1 MGCIISLA
9 GVSQTAKTQVVMVS
23 AVANSNGSITLTW
36 PAETYAGTFQIY
48 KRVSQENEIWGSQ
61 PIANIG
67 GDKNSYTDNTTQIG
81 EAFEYMVLK
90 TLDGNTDALGYI
102 FAGNNWPEPRQFQGI
117 ILLIDSNYISPL
129 NSEINQLVSDLEKES
144 WVVYKLFAGR
154 GESVQTVKSRISGLN
169 QTVLI
174 KPSSIF
180 IIGHVPV
187 PYSGFYSSTG
197 SAPPPDGHVEGSG
210 NHTGAWPADVY
221 YGILDNVFTDT
232 DVDCT
237 TGASSRNHNTVGD
250 GKFDQTKLPA
260 KATLEVGR
268 VDLFNMPAFGKSD
281 TLLVKNY
288 LVRNHQWRTGAWKVE
303 EKALIDN
310 NFSTLNLASTGYAN
324 LSALL
329 GASQLVDNQD
339 YFTAQ
344 KKSGY
349 LWSYGCGAG
358 SYTSCSGIGT
368 TTSFVNDSF
377 QNVFTILAGS
387 FFGDWDN
394 QNNFLRAPL
403 ASKSLASF
411 WGGLPKWYVHHMG
424 LGERIGKGT
433 LITQN
438 NASFYYSG
446 NFNASYN
453 SLHIA
458 LMGDPSLRMR
468 NLPAVE
474 SLTAVS
480 QNKEVKLN
488 WPKLSDPNLA
498 YAIYIVDPITNT
510 YHRLN
515 ETPTTDNFYT
525 DKTNFYTG
533 KYTYAVKAIQ
543 LETTGSGTFYN
554 TGGAAFADV
563 NHVNGLANLS
573 GNDLLSVYPNPVKST
588 DGLNL
593 RISNLVQTELLLKL
607 IDINGRELVQQKLS
621 NFNEQGIYLNLSSY
635 QLNAGLYILSI
646 ETPTQKYI
654 RKILVQD

>member
-1 MGCIISLA
+1 
-9 GVSQTAKTQVVMVS
+9 
-23 AVANSNGSITLTW
+23 
-36 PAETYAGTFQIY
+36 
-48 KRVSQENEIWGSQ
+48 
-61 PIANIG
+61 
-67 GDKNSYTDNTTQIG
+67 
-81 EAFEYMVLK
+81 
-90 TLDGNTDALGYI
+90 
-102 FAGNNWPEPRQFQGI
+102 
-117 ILLIDSNYISPL
+117 LL
-129 NSEINQLVSDLEKES
+129 
-144 WVVYKLFAGR
+144 
-154 GESVQTVKSRISGLN
+154 
-169 QTVLI
+169 
-174 KPSSIF
+174 
-180 IIGHVPV
+180 
-187 PYSGFYSSTG
+187 
-197 SAPPPDGHVEGSG
+197 
-210 NHTGAWPADVY
+210 
-221 YGILDNVFTDT
+221 
-232 DVDCT
+232 
-237 TGASSRNHNTVGD
+237 
-250 GKFDQTKLPA
+250 
-260 KATLEVGR
+260 
-268 VDLFNMPAFGKSD
+268 
-281 TLLVKNY
+281 KNY
-288 LVRNHQWRTGAWKVE
+288 LLRNHQWRTGDWKVE

-310 NFSTLNLASTGYAN
+310 NFPTLNLASTGYAN
-324 LSALL
+324 FSALL
-329 GASQLVDNQD
+329 GADKIIDNQD
-339 YFTAQ
+339 YITAQ
-344 KKSGY
+344 RNSAY

-358 SYTSCSGIGT
+358 SFTSCSGIGNT
-368 TTSFVNDSF
+368 NSFVNDSF

-387 FFGDWDN
+387 YFGDWDN

-438 NASFYYSG
+438 NSSFYYSG
-446 NFNASYN
+446 NFNASQN

-480 QNKEVKLN
+480 QNKEVNLN

-498 YAIYIVDPITNT
+498 YAIYIIDLISNT

-515 ETPTTDNFYT
+515 ETPITDNFYT

-543 LETTGSGTFYN
+543 LETTGSGSFYN

-588 DGLNL
+588 EGLNL

-607 IDINGRELVQQKLS
+607 TDINGRELVQQKLN
-621 NFNEQGIYLNLSSY
+621 NFTEQGIYLNLSSY
-635 QLNAGLYILSI
+635 QLMAGLYILSI